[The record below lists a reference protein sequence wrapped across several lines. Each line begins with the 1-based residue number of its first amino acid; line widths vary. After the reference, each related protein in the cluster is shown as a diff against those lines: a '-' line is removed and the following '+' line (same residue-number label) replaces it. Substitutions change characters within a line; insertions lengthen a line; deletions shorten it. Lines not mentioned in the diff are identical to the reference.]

1 MMSGHYLI
9 DSESSG
15 GVGELTQETGTDSIV
30 QGHNSL
36 SPDHLSGQ
44 LNGRQFTILL
54 GLQGD
59 L

>member
-1 MMSGHYLI
+1 MGNAHYLI
-9 DSESSG
+9 DSESSC

-30 QGHNSL
+30 QGQYSL